1 MEIDSSR
8 STVYIFEYLIL
19 HNLALFRYCGSEK
32 SNMITKAE
40 ASVVGRQED
49 SGSTFSNFI
58 IVSSNPGISSTDL
71 ISVETV
77 LALGDH
83 Y

>member
-1 MEIDSSR
+1 
-8 STVYIFEYLIL
+8 
-19 HNLALFRYCGSEK
+19 
-32 SNMITKAE
+32 MITKAE